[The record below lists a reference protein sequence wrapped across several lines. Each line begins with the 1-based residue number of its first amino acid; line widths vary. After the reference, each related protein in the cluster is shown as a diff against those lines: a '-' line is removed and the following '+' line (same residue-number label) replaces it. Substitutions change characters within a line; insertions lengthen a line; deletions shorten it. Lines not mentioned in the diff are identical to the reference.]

1 MRRTTRG
8 SVAVMAMIMVV
19 SSMMVAIVMVS
30 LSGAV
35 RTKQTRLEANRVV
48 KNAYDGGLDY
58 VRDLAERGVLRMPQ
72 LVKIDIGG
80 VQESLTLTD
89 VSSASVSLGG
99 VNITTSAPT
108 ILVDGTLSYGGA
120 SYHLQTVLGRG
131 HLSTVWQYAI
141 YDDSKLTTAT
151 SIVTGET
158 GYEGD
163 AWFGGNITL
172 TNPATHFGG
181 DLTSQGV
188 ILPLS
193 ISVSGNTTAL
203 SPAITFPTVTPSA
216 YQSSAAIDFPSNT
229 TLNGYTFQPPTASGD
244 YPLVFCGPG
253 LTLSGNF
260 SGSGV
265 IFVNG
270 SATISGDITTGPNDH
285 LVIIVDNNLTIA
297 ATAKNIHAYIYCG
310 GATSID
316 ASASLLTIESG
327 WVTKDMTP
335 NRDILA
341 AFDPYLRDHPTEA
354 YRLKL
359 PGVWP

>member
-1 MRRTTRG
+1 
-8 SVAVMAMIMVV
+8 MAMVMVV
-19 SSMMVAIVMVS
+19 SSMMVAIVMVT

-48 KNAYDGGLDY
+48 KDAYDGGLDY

-72 LVKIDIGG
+72 LVKLNIGG

-89 VSSASVSLGG
+89 VSSTLLSLGG

-108 ILVDGTLSYGGA
+108 ILVDGTLTYNGA
-120 SYHLQTVLGRG
+120 SYHLQTVVGRG

-141 YDDSKLTTAT
+141 YDDSKITSAT

-158 GYEGD
+158 GYGGD
-163 AWFGGNITL
+163 AWFGGNVVL

-181 DLTSQGV
+181 DLTSEGV

-193 ISVSGNTTAL
+193 LSVSGKTTTL
-203 SPAITFPTVTPSA
+203 SAPISFPTTVPSTYQSQATITFPC
-216 YQSSAAIDFPSNT
+216 NT
-229 TLNGYTFQPPTASGD
+229 TLAGYTFQPPTASGD
-244 YPLVFCGPG
+244 YPLVYCGAG

-265 IFVNG
+265 IFANG
-270 SATISGDITTGPNDH
+270 NATINGDISTGPNDH
-285 LVIIVDNNLTIA
+285 VVIIVNTNLTIA
-297 ATAKNIHAYIYCG
+297 STAKNIHAYIFCG
-310 GATSID
+310 GTTSID
-316 ASASLLTIESG
+316 ASPSLLTIESG
-327 WVTKDMTP
+327 WITKDMSP
-335 NRDILA
+335 SRDILA
-341 AFDPYLRDHPTEA
+341 AFDPYLRDHPVDA